1 MSREGGTSLFGDW
14 WFRPKKIGDLDEKK
28 VGHLVIP
35 RRCGDGDL
43 PKKIVVI
50 WAIKSWWF
58 GDLQVKIQLLAE
70 VGPNFIKM
78 KVNPSNLS
86 EFTSKTIQKL
96 VMVI

>member
-1 MSREGGTSLFGDW
+1 M
-14 WFRPKKIGDLDEKK
+14 
-28 VGHLVIP
+28 VIY
-35 RRCGDGDL
+35 L
-43 PKKIVVI
+43 KKIVVI
-50 WAIKSWWF
+50 WATKSWRF

-78 KVNPSNLS
+78 KVNTPNLS